1 MTSRASV
8 LQELGAFGFG
18 GTAGW
23 FLYYVNR
30 WRGDTVKVTDV
41 ATVLGAIGGGAVT
54 ALFPAGTDLFGA
66 YGIGLAVGFFGYLV
80 LLMLLVGKSD
90 RYDRDFFI
98 DGLPKDRQPPP
109 AAGQHPLGRG
119 PGAGPL
125 PP

>member
-1 MTSRASV
+1 MTVQASV

-18 GTAGW
+18 ATAGW
-23 FLYYVNR
+23 YLYYVNR
-30 WRGDTVKVTDV
+30 WRSDTVKVTDV
-41 ATVLGAIGGGAVT
+41 ATVFAAIGGGAVT

-80 LLMLLVGKSD
+80 LLMFLVRRSA

-109 AAGQHPLGRG
+109 PAGQHPLDRG
-119 PGAGPL
+119 PGEGPL
-125 PP
+125 PQ